1 MMFFSG
7 KFTARKSGLRSWMTV
22 LCRSLSFSSSL
33 TIDNE
38 GHNMSNIQAE
48 KKKEGLDKALL
59 DIQRKYGGGS
69 IKTGDEL
76 AAEKR
81 FEAELDEN

>member
-1 MMFFSG
+1 
-7 KFTARKSGLRSWMTV
+7 
-22 LCRSLSFSSSL
+22 
-33 TIDNE
+33 
-38 GHNMSNIQAE
+38 MSNIQAE